1 MNRVLALYWQICKSN
16 ENIKKKLE
24 KIQKSKKNH
33 CLVDLVLDFGSISDI
48 LLMIYYIIR
57 RFFSGVGS

>member
-33 CLVDLVLDFGSISDI
+33 CLVDLVPDFGSIYDI